1 MRLSLYEM
9 DHEYELKEATEKGQN
24 QGISMDRVQVADGLI
39 RRGLSEEQVISF
51 FTNVMKI
58 SREQA
63 EGYYRQALQN

>member
-9 DHEYELKEATEKGQN
+9 DHEYELKEATEEGVN
-24 QGISMDRVQVADGLI
+24 MTLVQMADGLI
-39 RRGLSEEQVISF
+39 RRRLSEEQVISF

-63 EGYYRQALQN
+63 ERYYRRALRN